1 MAHKKTSYTTRKQIY
16 LFALST
22 QPASWVARSAANPSA
37 GMTRMH
43 VALHL
48 IDLRRRFAA

>member
-1 MAHKKTSYTTRKQIY
+1 MTRKQTY

-22 QPASWVARSAANPSA
+22 QPAAWVARSAATPSA

-43 VALHL
+43 IALHL
-48 IDLRRRFAA
+48 IDLRTRRWA